1 MSTTSRYL
9 FPPMLKTVRRAPRK
23 LAVGKSA
30 RSSCGDRYFRPF
42 RIRYHASSGTFAS
55 ACLSPNS
62 RRAFLEMIRNAPP
75 QPDYSHT
82 GNAHSQYG
90 NIGSFGQSL
99 HEGVLHITFRA
110 SEPALTFVSNTCFL
124 RSITSAHRLT
134 QLVAGWV
141 GGRRR
146 RPKPEAHLLA
156 AVPVRPPDLSL
167 PPPRRR
173 P

>member
-42 RIRYHASSGTFAS
+42 RIQYHASSGTFAS
-55 ACLSPNS
+55 AYLSPNS

-75 QPDYSHT
+75 QPAYSHT
-82 GNAHSQYG
+82 GNLHSQYG

-99 HEGVLHITFRA
+99 YVGSIAHNVQGLRTGPHHILYGWPGLTPA
-110 SEPALTFVSNTCFL
+110 PALRARTV
-124 RSITSAHRLT
+124 A
-134 QLVAGWV
+134 AGWV
-141 GGRRR
+141 EGRPQAARAGG
-146 RPKPEAHLLA
+146 PLILMQA
-156 AVPVRPPDLSL
+156 PPGPLG
-167 PPPRRR
+167 PRGER
-173 P
+173 